1 MMGCKELLVER
12 KHRVESPRDT
22 RCMKKK
28 EKAAGQ
34 FIIPEVNGISEVQG
48 RKKEH
53 SLFAFLMFVSANIKG
68 KEHPKRKGQN
78 TGRATELKV
87 ENIQIKARGV
97 NLSWYCYFLSALLC
111 SQNSVKAFK
120 MPCIE

>member
-28 EKAAGQ
+28 KRKSCRLVYYRK
-34 FIIPEVNGISEVQG
+34 IPEVNGISEVQG

-68 KEHPKRKGQN
+68 KEHPKRKG
-78 TGRATELKV
+78 
-87 ENIQIKARGV
+87 
-97 NLSWYCYFLSALLC
+97 
-111 SQNSVKAFK
+111 
-120 MPCIE
+120 